1 MHDWLVTL
9 ARLACPVVMGVMGVM
24 MWMMMRGHRR
34 DVSLAAAPGDL
45 GAMGATSG
53 AEAGRLAPI
62 PGAPDVRVMTGSPV
76 PQRIS

>member
-1 MHDWLVTL
+1 MHDVLLTL
-9 ARLACPVVMGVMGVM
+9 ARLACPVGMSVM

-53 AEAGRLAPI
+53 AEPGRLAPI
-62 PGAPDVRVMTGSPV
+62 PGAPDVRVVTGSPV